1 MKNVK
6 KNVAKKINATY
17 KLQKVQTMENVNKTQ
32 LGERIR
38 ELRTV
43 AGHTQDDLAVLLDK
57 HRQVVSYYENG
68 TRTPNLNELITIAKE
83 YNTTTDYLLGL
94 SDTATNDTDI
104 KAICDY
110 TGLDEL
116 SISVLK
122 YFGLT
127 KNKSENAD
135 FYLSF
140 LDGLISLMFV
150 GAFGNVS
157 EIKKLISENNSYTEE
172 YDFTKKNDFDDK
184 LSDNKFKIY
193 GFYYNIQNTIQDI
206 LKNVLCDSSSELRL
220 KYISMNSTS
229 NELFNIIKTLKNQK
243 EDNNEQ

>member
-1 MKNVK
+1 
-6 KNVAKKINATY
+6 
-17 KLQKVQTMENVNKTQ
+17 MENVNKTQ

-38 ELRTV
+38 ELRTA
-43 AGHTQDDLAVLLDK
+43 AGHTQDDLAALLDK

-94 SDTATNDTDI
+94 SNTATTDTDI

-110 TGLDEL
+110 IGLDEL
-116 SISVLK
+116 SISSLK
-122 YFGLT
+122 YFRLT
-127 KNKSENAD
+127 KNSSESAT

-140 LDGLISLMFV
+140 LDGLISLMFLGV
-150 GAFGNVS
+150 FGNVS
-157 EIKKLISENNSYTEE
+157 EIKKLISENNSYTEK

-184 LSDNKFKIY
+184 LSDNNFKIY
-193 GFYYNIQNTIQDI
+193 GFYYNIQNTIQGI
-206 LKNVLCDSSSELRL
+206 LKNVLCDSSSEIISR
-220 KYISMNSTS
+220 YISLNSAS
-229 NELFNIIKTLKNQK
+229 NEIFNAIKTLNNQK